1 MTRMPGT
8 IRTRNARVRYLA
20 GSSSTVPWAG
30 HVVEYERVLGS
41 PNRVVV
47 PVLHRD
53 VGALQLLRH
62 ARIACAVHDAVP
74 ADQSIAD

>member
-53 VGALQLLRH
+53 VGAL
-62 ARIACAVHDAVP
+62 
-74 ADQSIAD
+74 